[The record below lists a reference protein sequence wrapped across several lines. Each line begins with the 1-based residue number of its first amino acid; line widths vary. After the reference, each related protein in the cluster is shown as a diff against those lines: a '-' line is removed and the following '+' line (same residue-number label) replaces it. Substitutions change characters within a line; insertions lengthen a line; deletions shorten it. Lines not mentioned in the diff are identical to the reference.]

1 MADNYSIMGSKSVT
15 VLKGKTM
22 EVKQVV
28 NGGRLTGSY
37 LSSWNNELQLTVTGG
52 HEFSVKIGEEELRD
66 LASRLNERIESIDV
80 EREEKRQ
87 ADGLPST
94 RDSAQGAILR

>member
-1 MADNYSIMGSKSVT
+1 
-15 VLKGKTM
+15 M

-52 HEFSVKIGEEELRD
+52 HEFNVKINEEELRD
-66 LASRLNERIESIDV
+66 LANRINERVESIDA
-80 EREEKRQ
+80 ERAEKLQAEIEAQAEEAAALEE
-87 ADGLPST
+87 ADG
-94 RDSAQGAILR
+94 

>member
-1 MADNYSIMGSKSVT
+1 MKSSPEIP
-15 VLKGKTM
+15 G
-22 EVKQVV
+22 QVV

-80 EREEKRQ
+80 EREEKIQTEIKAREEEL
-87 ADGLPST
+87 AALDNEETNG
-94 RDSAQGAILR
+94 